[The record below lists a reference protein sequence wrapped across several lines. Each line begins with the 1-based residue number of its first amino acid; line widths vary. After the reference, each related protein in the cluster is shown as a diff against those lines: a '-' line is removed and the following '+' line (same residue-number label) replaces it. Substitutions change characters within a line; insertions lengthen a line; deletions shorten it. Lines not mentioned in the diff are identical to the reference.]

1 MRARSLTVF
10 LALAT
15 LAALTACGG
24 REQTARATGEAAKG
38 EIGGYAGD
46 LAAPPAKAFELSP
59 EQLDANVRYG
69 TATDSKEEAPQ
80 PSEEEKAAIM
90 ESAKAEHEELEAKSK
105 AKSKAAA
112 KAEGDEHA
120 GHDHLAPGEKREKP
134 AIDKSGDEKWAE
146 HDKPV
151 AAWQTKHG
159 VYYTELWPEAAP
171 KTVQA
176 IAKLVRE
183 KFYDDIVVHRVEPK
197 FVIQFG
203 DPQTKE
209 VGARG
214 PGVGSGGPG
223 FTLPDEF
230 STTLKHERGILS
242 MANTGRPNSQGSQ
255 MFVVLEPAPF
265 LDGKYTIFGKVLDE
279 GMKQVDKVAVGDIIE
294 YAWMVKDLPADKR

>member
-59 EQLDANVRYG
+59 EQLDAQ
-69 TATDSKEEAPQ
+69 E
-80 PSEEEKAAIM
+80 M
-90 ESAKAEHEELEAKSK
+90 LELEAKSK